1 MPTFSTSLE
10 KALHQ
15 ALTLANERHHEYAT
29 LEHLLLALI
38 DDADAAAVMG
48 ACNVNLD
55 TLRKTVSD
63 YVDNEL
69 GNLVTGYDEDSKPT
83 AGFQRVIQ
91 RAVIHVQSSGR
102 EEVTGANVLVA
113 IFAERESHAAYFLQ
127 EQEMTRYDA
136 VNFISHGIGKRPG
149 ASEAR
154 PPRGADE
161 PESEQKASRGEQE
174 EGGPKKQ
181 QDALTA
187 YCVNLNEKAKVGKID
202 PLIGRHA
209 EVNRTIQILC
219 RRSKNNPLY
228 VGDPGVGKTAI
239 AEGLAKRIVEKRVP
253 EALQD
258 ATIFSLDMGT
268 LLAGTRYRGDFEE
281 RLKQVVKELEEF
293 PGAVLFIDEI
303 HTVIGAGATSGGAMD
318 ASNLLKPA
326 LSSGSIRCI
335 GSTTYKEYRQ
345 FFEKDRALVRRFQK
359 IDVSEP
365 TIDDAIEI
373 MKGLKPYFEDYH
385 KLKYS
390 NEAIKS
396 AVELSARYI
405 NDRKLPDKAID
416 VIDETG
422 AAQMLLPVGKRR
434 KLITEKEI
442 EATIATM
449 ARIPPKTVSK
459 DDETVLANLEK
470 ELRSV
475 VYGQDLAIEALSSA
489 IKLARAGLR
498 EPNKPIG
505 SYVFSGPTGVGKT
518 EVAKQLASS
527 LGVELL
533 RFDMSEYMERHTV
546 SRLLGAPPGYVGF
559 DQGGLLTDGVDQ
571 HPHCVLLLDEIEKAH
586 PDLFNILLQV
596 MDHGSLTDHNGKKI
610 DFRNVILIM
619 TTNAGASEMAKAAF
633 GFGSSKRE
641 GEDVEALNRLFT
653 PEFRNRLDAVIPFA
667 SLPTPVIHQVVQK
680 FVMQLETQLAER
692 NVTFD
697 LQPEAIAW
705 LADKGYDEKMGARPL
720 ARVIQENIKKP
731 LADEILFGKLKKGG
745 VVKVTVGD
753 KPDGGKGLFLDY
765 VPETAKIKPKAEV
778 VAPVKKASKAVKPK
792 DLETVGAEPEGRA
805 KPKKASK
812 AAAVTEEPVA
822 KAAEPP
828 RKGSTVPK
836 VPRKK

>member
-1 MPTFSTSLE
+1 MPTFSPSLE

-15 ALTLANERHHEYAT
+15 ALTFANERHHEYAT

-48 ACNVNLD
+48 ACNVDLD
-55 TLRKTVSD
+55 ALRKTLVE

-69 GNLVTGYDEDSKPT
+69 SNLITGYDEDSKPT
-83 AGFQRVIQ
+83 SGFQRVIQ

-136 VNFISHGIGKRPG
+136 VNYISHGIGKRPG

-154 PPRGADE
+154 PPRGAE
-161 PESEQKASRGEQE
+161 EEAESSKPTARGGEE

-181 QDALTA
+181 QDALKA
-187 YCVNLNEKAKVGKID
+187 YCVNLNEKAKGGKID

-209 EVNRTIQILC
+209 EVSRTIQILC

-239 AEGLAKRIVEKRVP
+239 AEGLAKRIVEGKVP
-253 EALQD
+253 EALAD

-281 RLKQVVKELEEF
+281 RLKQVVKELEEY

-326 LSSGSIRCI
+326 LSSGAIRCI

-365 TIDDAIEI
+365 SIDDAIEI
-373 MKGLKPYFEDYH
+373 MKGLKPYFEEYH
-385 KLKYS
+385 HLRYS
-390 NEAIKS
+390 NDAIKS

-405 NDRKLPDKAID
+405 SDRKLPDKAID

-422 AAQMLLPVGKRR
+422 AAQMLLPPSKRR

-442 EATIATM
+442 EATVATM

-459 DDETVLANLEK
+459 DDEAVLANLEQ

-475 VYGQDLAIEALSSA
+475 VYGQDIAIEALSTS

-505 SYVFSGPTGVGKT
+505 AYVFSGPTGVGKT

-571 HPHCVLLLDEIEKAH
+571 HPHCVVLLDEIEKAH
-586 PDLFNILLQV
+586 PDIYNILLQV
-596 MDHGSLTDHNGKKI
+596 MDHGTLTDHNGKKI

-619 TTNAGASEMAKAAF
+619 TTNAGASEMAKAAI
-633 GFGSSKRE
+633 GFGSSKRT
-641 GEDVEALNRLFT
+641 GEDEEALTRLFT
-653 PEFRNRLDAVIPFA
+653 PEFRNRLDAIIPFA
-667 SLPTPVIHQVVQK
+667 ALPTAVIHKVVQK
-680 FVMQLETQLAER
+680 FIMQLEAQLSER

-697 LQPEAIAW
+697 LHEDAIAW
-705 LADKGYDEKMGARPL
+705 LSEKGYDEKMGARPL
-720 ARVIQENIKKP
+720 ARVIQDTIKKP
-731 LADEILFGKLKKGG
+731 LANEILFGKLKKGG
-745 VVKVTVGD
+745 VVNVTVGQKED
-753 KPDGGKGLFLDY
+753 GKPGIVLEAIPD
-765 VPETAKIKPKAEV
+765 TAPIKPKPEAEV
-778 VAPVKKASKAVKPK
+778 AHPDADGESDGELKTKPAPKTRAK
-792 DLETVGAEPEGRA
+792 TVPQAEPEVRDA
-805 KPKKASK
+805 PK
-812 AAAVTEEPVA
+812 
-822 KAAEPP
+822 
-828 RKGSTVPK
+828 KGSTVPK